1 MAIVPRKTGNGYI
14 FFVKRRKMVKICP
27 VCPLCGQKKNEKW
40 AENYEQIVNK

>member
-14 FFVKRRKMVKICP
+14 FFRQKEKN
-27 VCPLCGQKKNEKW
+27 GQNLPGLPTLWPKKNEKW